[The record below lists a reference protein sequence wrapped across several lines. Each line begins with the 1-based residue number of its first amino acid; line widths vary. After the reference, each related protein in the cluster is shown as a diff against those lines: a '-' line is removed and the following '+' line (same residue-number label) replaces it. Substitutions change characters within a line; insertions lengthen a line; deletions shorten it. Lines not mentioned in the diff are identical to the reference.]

1 LRSLRI
7 NISILLLLPI
17 GLLAQEKDSVRN
29 KFLPTGIRVSTD
41 ALALVRNTYD
51 ETFKGWEV
59 NADVDFYRYYLTV
72 DYGSWGRTYIQ
83 DSSNYSNNGNY
94 FRIGADVNFLTKNPD
109 KNMFFL
115 GIRYAHSSFSEDYS
129 VIVNDPLWGTSNE
142 VFQNRKV
149 PANWFELT
157 SGLRVRIWKAF
168 WMGYTIRYKFALKMG
183 DTPDLL
189 PHDVPGYGLTNKN
202 IYWGFNYQLLFR
214 IPITKRQLQSAPVKK

>member
-1 LRSLRI
+1 M
-7 NISILLLLPI
+7 
-17 GLLAQEKDSVRN
+17 AQEKDSVRN
-29 KFLPTGIRVSTD
+29 KFLPTGVRVGTD

-83 DSSNYSNNGNY
+83 ESSSYSNNGNY
-94 FRIGADVNFLTKNPD
+94 FRIGADVNFLTKNAD

-115 GIRYAHSSFSEDYS
+115 GMRYAHSSFSEDYA
-129 VIVNDPLWGTSNE
+129 VIINDPLWGSSNE
-142 VFQNRKV
+142 VYANRKV

-157 SGLRVRIWKAF
+157 NGMRVRIWKMI
-168 WMGYTIRYKFALKMG
+168 WLGYTIRYKFALKMG

-202 IYWGFNYQLLFR
+202 VYWGFNYQLLFR
-214 IPITKRQLQSAPVKK
+214 IPITKKQSQSISIKK

>member
-1 LRSLRI
+1 MRFLKI
-7 NISILLLLPI
+7 NISIFLFLPI
-17 GLLAQEKDSVRN
+17 VLLAQEKDSVRN
-29 KFLPTGIRVSTD
+29 KFLPTGIRIGTD

-51 ETFKGWEV
+51 ETFNGWEV

-72 DYGSWGRTYIQ
+72 DYGSWGRTYLQ

-115 GIRYAHSSFSEDYS
+115 GLRYAHSSFSEDYT
-129 VIVNDPLWGTSNE
+129 VIINDPLWGTSDE
-142 VFQNRKV
+142 VYANRNV

-157 SGLRVRIWKAF
+157 SGLRVRIWKIF
-168 WMGYTIRYKFALKMG
+168 WMGYTIRYKFALNMG

-202 IYWGFNYQLLFR
+202 VYWGFNYQLLFR
-214 IPITKRQLQSAPVKK
+214 IPIAKKQSVPLKK